1 MRNLDGVY
9 FRVRRNGKWE
19 NVCFTDLTMEER
31 DAVCVGR
38 SAEWF
43 KSLAYHLA
51 DRIQSIGEELDL
63 VMEDE

>member
-1 MRNLDGVY
+1 MRNLDGAY
-9 FRVRRNGKWE
+9 FRVRRNGKWQ
-19 NVCFTDLTMEER
+19 NVCFTDLTLEER
-31 DAVCVGR
+31 DAVCEGR

-51 DRIQSIGEELDL
+51 DRIQRIGEELDL

>member
-9 FRVRRNGKWE
+9 FRVRRNGKWQ

-31 DAVCVGR
+31 DAVCAGR

-51 DRIQSIGEELDL
+51 DRIQRIGEEWDL

>member
-9 FRVRRNGKWE
+9 FRVRRNGKWQ
-19 NVCFTDLTMEER
+19 NVCFTDLTIEER
-31 DAVCVGR
+31 DDVCEGR

-51 DRIQSIGEELDL
+51 DRIQRIGEELDL

>member
-1 MRNLDGVY
+1 MRNLDGAY
-9 FRVRRNGKWE
+9 FRVRRNGKWQ
-19 NVCFTDLTMEER
+19 NVCFTDLTIEER
-31 DAVCVGR
+31 DDVCEGR

-51 DRIQSIGEELDL
+51 DRIQRIGEELDL

>member
-1 MRNLDGVY
+1 MRHLDGVY
-9 FRVRRNGKWE
+9 FRVRRNGKWQ
-19 NVCFTDLTMEER
+19 NVCFTDLTIEER
-31 DAVCVGR
+31 DDVCEGR

-51 DRIQSIGEELDL
+51 DRIQRIGEELDL